1 MNTTHKA
8 EKTTVLF
15 LLESALVGILAGL
28 TAVAY
33 RFCLSFAENGL
44 YTILDF
50 IRGNTLYIAFWFLFL
65 ITAGYFTA
73 HIVKWES
80 MASGSG
86 IPQVCGEITG
96 QLKTSWWRVL
106 LAKFTGGTLS
116 ILSGLSLGREG
127 PSIQIGAMTA
137 KGYSRFRS
145 YEKER
150 ENTLLSCGAG
160 AGLAAAFNAPLA
172 GILFVLEEI
181 YHTFHHQILAGGL
194 VAVLCADYVSK
205 LFFSQTTIFS
215 FPAFT
220 IDLHDYWLLIPFG
233 ILLGFAGA
241 GYNFIMLQG
250 QTLFKKLKKVLP
262 CEFSFILTFIIAG
275 ILGLFVPE
283 VLAGGHQMIVLLEK
297 GQPALLTLFVLLI
310 IKFLFSTISF
320 GSGAPGGIFFP
331 LLILGAY
338 LGAIYGNVVINLFSV
353 PEAWLTQFII
363 LGMAGLFAGIVR
375 APITGIVLITE
386 MTGNMHHFIDI
397 ALVSILAYIVANLLK
412 SKPIYTS
419 LLERLL

>member
-1 MNTTHKA
+1 
-8 EKTTVLF
+8 
-15 LLESALVGILAGL
+15 
-28 TAVAY
+28 
-33 RFCLSFAENGL
+33 
-44 YTILDF
+44 
-50 IRGNTLYIAFWFLFL
+50 
-65 ITAGYFTA
+65 
-73 HIVKWES
+73 
-80 MASGSG
+80 
-86 IPQVCGEITG
+86 
-96 QLKTSWWRVL
+96 
-106 LAKFTGGTLS
+106 
-116 ILSGLSLGREG
+116 
-127 PSIQIGAMTA
+127 
-137 KGYSRFRS
+137 
-145 YEKER
+145 
-150 ENTLLSCGAG
+150 
-160 AGLAAAFNAPLA
+160 
-172 GILFVLEEI
+172 
-181 YHTFHHQILAGGL
+181 
-194 VAVLCADYVSK
+194 
-205 LFFSQTTIFS
+205 
-215 FPAFT
+215 
-220 IDLHDYWLLIPFG
+220 
-233 ILLGFAGA
+233 
-241 GYNFIMLQG
+241 MLQG